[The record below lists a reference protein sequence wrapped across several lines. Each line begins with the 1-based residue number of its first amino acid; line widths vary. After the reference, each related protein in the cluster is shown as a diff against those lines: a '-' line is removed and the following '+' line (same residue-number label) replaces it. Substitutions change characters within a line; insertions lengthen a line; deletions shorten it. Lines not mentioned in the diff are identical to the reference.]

1 MRAPVGRGTRA
12 VTTTNIRASGTVV
25 GSIIAPTITSQTAN
39 TVPGGGPLV
48 PSAAAPSWQNPEAPA
63 RTSAAIT
70 AQHVP
75 AAAQMT
81 TAGSRPDRVS
91 RNARMSAPEPERALD
106 GVVPADRDVG

>member
-12 VTTTNIRASGTVV
+12 VTTPTTRARGPLA
-25 GSIIAPTITSQTAN
+25 GSRIAPIITSQTAN
-39 TVPGGGPLV
+39 TVPGGSLV
-48 PSAAAPSWQNPEAPA
+48 PSGATPSWQNPEAPA

-75 AAAQMT
+75 AAAHMT
-81 TAGSRPDRVS
+81 TAGSRPERVS